1 MKEILNNFISYRKIT
16 IKRKSLFNKEKI
28 SKRLNILDGYLIAY
42 KYLDAIIKIIRKR
55 DDPKKEIIRKYK
67 LSEIQTEAIL
77 NMRLGS
83 LKKLD
88 EQTTKKEIKNLKE
101 ELNFLNKLIKDKKI
115 LNKYI
120 VEELIKTTDEIDK
133 KIIARRTKVNSKN
146 ILDIE
151 VNFDEFQEV
160 EKLTVV
166 LTKDGSLKTFRDHL
180 DDSKIINNLNN

>member
-1 MKEILNNFISYRKIT
+1 MKEIFNNFITYRKTT

-28 SKRLNILDGYLIAY
+28 SKRLIILDGYLIAY
-42 KYLDAIIKIIRKR
+42 EYLDAIIKIIRKR
-55 DDPKKEIIRKYK
+55 NDPKKEIIRKYK

-101 ELNFLNKLIKDKKI
+101 ELNFLNKLIKNKKI

-120 VEELIKTTDEIDK
+120 VEELIK
-133 KIIARRTKVNSKN
+133 
-146 ILDIE
+146 
-151 VNFDEFQEV
+151 
-160 EKLTVV
+160 
-166 LTKDGSLKTFRDHL
+166 
-180 DDSKIINNLNN
+180 NN